1 MKETIAGNL
10 IRYRKGLRLSQERL
24 AEMVGITRQSINN
37 YEKAR
42 TLPDS
47 KTLSALA
54 HALGV
59 TLDDLLRSPHQGL
72 PHFRF
77 RAHASLKP
85 QLATGVL
92 RMLETYNAL
101 EQAVGLPPYAPEST
115 PCYCLEGNERRIST
129 LAAQFRHRLGIGD
142 APIFNLFEA
151 TEEIGLKVLRQ
162 PILEKNFWGM
172 SACSADGGAFVLVNS
187 YNTSIEG
194 QLFTLAQEIGHLISH
209 RGEYQDNLMGA
220 AVDEK
225 GQEQVADYFASHLLI
240 SEDALE
246 RALDIINDLQGL
258 KAHFRVSFRLML
270 KRLEQM
276 GKLNCSDFLKKM
288 GHSYKQRTGKTLT
301 PESEIEPR
309 LRASE
314 FPENQRLKKLVWQAI
329 SLGKISEMRAAELL
343 ELTVEQLRTSRQEI
357 EVYAIV

>member
-37 YEKAR
+37 YEKAK

-54 HALGV
+54 HALDV
-59 TLDDLLRSPHQGL
+59 TLDELLRPPHQGL
-72 PHFRF
+72 PNFRF
-77 RAHASLKP
+77 RVHSSLNP
-85 QLATGVL
+85 QLAAGVL

-115 PCYCLEGNERRIST
+115 PCYRLEGNEKRIST

-162 PILEKNFWGM
+162 PIPEKNFWGM
-172 SACSADGGAFVLVNS
+172 SACSADQGAFVFVNS
-187 YNTSIEG
+187 HNTSIEG
-194 QLFTLAQEIGHLISH
+194 QLFTLAQEIGHLIFH

-220 AVDEK
+220 AADEK
-225 GQEQVADYFASHLLI
+225 GQAEVANYFASHLLV
-240 SEDALE
+240 SQDALE
-246 RALDIINDLQGL
+246 RALDVINDLQVL
-258 KAHFRVSFRLML
+258 KAHFRVSFCVILT
-270 KRLEQM
+270 RLEQM
-276 GKLNCSDFLKKM
+276 GKLNYRDFLKKM
-288 GHSYKQRTGKTLT
+288 RHSYKQRTGKTLT
-301 PESEIEPR
+301 LESEIEPR
-309 LRASE
+309 LSASE
-314 FPENQRLKKLVWQAI
+314 FPENQRLKKLVWQAL
-329 SLGKISEMRAAELL
+329 SLGQISEMRAAELL
-343 ELTVEQLRTSRQEI
+343 ELTVEQLRTSRQET
-357 EVYAIV
+357 EVYAIA

>member
-37 YEKAR
+37 YEKAK

-59 TLDDLLRSPHQGL
+59 TLDELLRPPHQGL
-72 PHFRF
+72 PNFRF
-77 RAHASLKP
+77 RAHASLNP
-85 QLATGVL
+85 QLAAGVL

-115 PCYCLEGNERRIST
+115 SCYRLEGNEKRIST

-162 PILEKNFWGM
+162 PIPEKNFWGM
-172 SACSADGGAFVLVNS
+172 SAESADQGAFVLVNS

-194 QLFTLAQEIGHLISH
+194 QLFTLAQEIGHLIFH

-225 GQEQVADYFASHLLI
+225 GQEEVANYFASHLMV
-240 SEDALE
+240 SQDALE
-246 RALDIINDLQGL
+246 RALDLINDLQGL
-258 KAHFRVSFRLML
+258 KAHFRVSFHVILRS
-270 KRLEQM
+270 LEQM
-276 GKLNCSDFLKKM
+276 GKLNYSDFLKKM
-288 GHSYKQRTGKTLT
+288 RHSYKQRTGKTLT

-309 LRASE
+309 LSASE
-314 FPENQRLKKLVWQAI
+314 FPENQRLKKLVWQAL

-343 ELTVEQLRTSRQEI
+343 ELTVEQLRTSRQET
-357 EVYAIV
+357 EVYAIA